1 MMGHRGMGVPGS
13 CMLKKIEICIS
24 EQRKQVGNSRT
35 NTQVKNMNKNMYEWA
50 QGYTLTHIHIHGY
63 IYTCSIR
70 EGLCIGNMACLI
82 FYYWFIW
89 YLVYNKLIST
99 YSKWVFNIKNT
110 QIIVRKRFLNFPWSI
125 RSHKKYKVLAD
136 LSSKTRRVSSSLN
149 MYKFQGLVY

>member
-63 IYTCSIR
+63 IYTCTDMHT
-70 EGLCIGNMACLI
+70 CIH
-82 FYYWFIW
+82 
-89 YLVYNKLIST
+89 
-99 YSKWVFNIKNT
+99 KNT
-110 QIIVRKRFLNFPWSI
+110 YTYI
-125 RSHKKYKVLAD
+125 Y
-136 LSSKTRRVSSSLN
+136 TCT
-149 MYKFQGLVY
+149 